1 MTCSVAINLQE
12 IQELLTA
19 VAQTTITE
27 FELKT
32 DEFELKISQGTAIAP
47 LPVASS
53 EAIAFTTP
61 APAPAMVSQPTPPA
75 TAPTE
80 SPASSKSTIDD
91 KWVAITSPMVGTF
104 YRAPA
109 PGEDPFVSIGD
120 QVGTGQTVCIIE
132 AMKLM
137 NEIEAEVSGQVMKIE
152 VEDGEPIEYGQA
164 LMWVNPA

>member
-1 MTCSVAINLQE
+1 MAINLQE

-53 EAIAFTTP
+53 EAIAFTT
-61 APAPAMVSQPTPPA
+61 PAPAMVSQPTPPA